1 MKNFPNICDFD
12 SALITVE
19 VDAEKAKYMAYRV
32 YNELAEDRTDA
43 AKLYYY
49 NNLRIMSEIVHDYAC
64 QVQEELKKVRELF
77 DDLWKDAK
85 KAEGKLEAQ
94 EAAQH
99 EG

>member
-1 MKNFPNICDFD
+1 MKNFPKICDFD
-12 SALITVE
+12 GALMAVE
-19 VDAEKAKYMAYRV
+19 ADAEKARYMAYQI
-32 YNELAEDRTDA
+32 YDELAEDMTDA

-49 NNLRIMSEIVHDYAC
+49 NNLRIMSEIVYDYAH